1 MVILFDEQ
9 FISRDRAHVDIEDRG
24 YQFGDGVYEV
34 IRVYGGKMFCKDQ
47 HLSRLLKSA
56 NEIRLSLPFPLERL
70 DTLLEELVS
79 QNRLQEGTIYLQVSR
94 GTAPRNHPFPEK
106 VYPRLVAYTQV
117 VTRPLQSLQQGVR
130 AITEPDLRWL
140 RCDIKSLNL
149 LGAVL
154 AKQKAVD
161 HGCQEAILHRDGQVT
176 EGSSTNVFIVNN
188 GQLIT
193 HPADHF
199 ILRGITR
206 DVIIELAQELGIPVR
221 EKTFS
226 AEELFRADEVFLSS
240 TTLEVTPVV
249 SIDSRKVGSGLPGEV
264 TRQLQTAFE
273 KRISS

>member
-1 MVILFDEQ
+1 M
-9 FISRDRAHVDIEDRG
+9 
-24 YQFGDGVYEV
+24 
-34 IRVYGGKMFCKDQ
+34 
-47 HLSRLLKSA
+47 
-56 NEIRLSLPFPLERL
+56 
-70 DTLLEELVS
+70 
-79 QNRLQEGTIYLQVSR
+79 
-94 GTAPRNHPFPEK
+94 
-106 VYPRLVAYTQV
+106 
-117 VTRPLQSLQQGVR
+117 
-130 AITEPDLRWL
+130 
-140 RCDIKSLNL
+140 
-149 LGAVL
+149 
-154 AKQKAVD
+154 D